1 VARRG
6 GRLTAALVAV
16 VALLFA
22 GRWVAGLLADRWW
35 AAQLSPAAATFIT
48 DWHILRL
55 TLAVSGLLVAC
66 AWFVGHLLLVYRAVG
81 SVQIRRNVA
90 NLEFRE
96 ALTPGVLLSIAVAIG
111 TALGLLVGTK
121 PAQWWPEVAL
131 AWQGVTYGV
140 SDPLSQNDLGVYL
153 AQLPLWRA
161 AHSYLLLLVLLALS
175 VVFGLYLLV
184 GAVRWIE
191 GRPAINTHARAHL
204 GWLLAALALTLL
216 WGYLLEPYELVAGLG
231 DHPDQQA
238 WRATIVAPLLAG
250 VALATA
256 GLSAA
261 WAVRPR
267 HALAAAGWIVLASA
281 SLVGHW
287 MVPPALGGAD
297 EPIIPAKAHER
308 FDRMAY
314 GFETLREVRL
324 THGAPTEPPVL
335 PSLWNPAIVTRV
347 AASDSTSV
355 LTADPALMVMQGR
368 PRPMWLVVRMLTGG
382 HVAVS
387 AIADDRAGT
396 SGEPLFYQGGDSVPH
411 PVASSMLEV
420 GAPAYYAEAPSYR
433 INRADE
439 PGVPV
444 DDWPTRVLLAWA
456 LQAGGLLGPLPP
468 GSRVDWRLSPTERV
482 EQAAPFAQWSAPV
495 PRIIDRNLVWLVD
508 GYLSSSTFPLSS
520 RLTYKQ
526 RRIGALRAAFIA
538 TVSAETGATRIFL
551 RPGADRLAEA
561 WAAISQGVVE
571 PSAMIPETVLRLAP
585 YPSDLFRAQARV
597 LERGDWRVGTL
608 ADRPVPD
615 ADELPRADLSW
626 APDSS
631 GPQLTITFERPGER
645 RLNAILV
652 GGQDEGRDQLRLFRL
667 DSVSTV
673 PARGTLESRWSR
685 FPSFDALSDS
695 IREDGGQLERGPVRV
710 DVDGSGIVAYQ
721 AHFARRGERGMAL
734 AWVSVATDNRLGA
747 GRSMKDAWS
756 NLLGAS
762 VPAIAGATQVN
773 RLDDARRWME
783 RADSAL
789 RAADWVEFG
798 QAWDGLRRTLG
809 LPVDTAAP

>member
-6 GRLTAALVAV
+6 GRLTAALVAL

-22 GRWVAGLLADRWW
+22 GRWVAALLADRWW
-35 AAQLSPAAATFIT
+35 AAQISPAAAAFIT

-55 TLAVSGLLVAC
+55 ALAIAGLLIAG

-81 SVQIRRNVA
+81 SVQVRRNVA

-111 TALGLLVGTK
+111 AALGLLVGTK
-121 PAQWWPEVAL
+121 PAEWWREVAL

-140 SDPLSQNDLGVYL
+140 SDPLSQNDLGVYV

-204 GWLLAALALTLL
+204 GWLLAGLALTLL

-297 EPIIPAKAHER
+297 EPMVPAKARER

-314 GFETLREVRL
+314 GLEALREVRL
-324 THGAPTEPPVL
+324 TRGASTQPPAL

-355 LTADPALMVMQGR
+355 LTADPAMLVVQGR
-368 PRPMWLVVRMLTGG
+368 PRPMWLVTRTLAGG
-382 HVAVS
+382 RIAIS
-387 AIADDRAGT
+387 AIADDRAGPA
-396 SGEPLFYQGGDSVPH
+396 GEPLFYQSGDSLPR
-411 PVASSMLEV
+411 PVAASLLEV
-420 GAPAYYAEAPSYR
+420 GVPAYHAESPGYR
-433 INRADE
+433 INHSDE

-444 DDWPTRVLLAWA
+444 DDWATRVLLAWA
-456 LQAGGLLGPLPP
+456 LQAGGLLGPLPE
-468 GSRVDWRLSPTERV
+468 GSRVDWHLSPTERV
-482 EQAAPFAQWSAPV
+482 EQAAPFAQWSAPI
-495 PRIIDRNLVWLVD
+495 PRIIDGNLLWLVD
-508 GYLSSSTFPLSS
+508 GYLSSSSFPLSS
-520 RLTYKQ
+520 RLIWKQ
-526 RRIGALRAAFIA
+526 HRVGALRAAFLA

-561 WAAISQGVVE
+561 WATISHGLVE
-571 PSAMIPETVLRLAP
+571 PSGMIPEPVLRSAP

-597 LERGDWRVGTL
+597 LERGDWHVGTL
-608 ADRPVPD
+608 TDRPVPD

-645 RLNAILV
+645 RLNAVLIGV
-652 GGQDEGRDQLRLFRL
+652 QDEGRDQLRLFRL
-667 DSVSTV
+667 DSITTV

-685 FPSFDALSDS
+685 FPSYDALSDS

-710 DVDGSGIVAYQ
+710 DADASGIVAYQ

-747 GRSMKDAWS
+747 GRSLKDAWS

-762 VPAIAGATQVN
+762 VPAIAGTTQVN
-773 RLDDARRWME
+773 RLDEARRWLE

-789 RAADWVEFG
+789 RAADWAEFG
-798 QAWDGLRRTLG
+798 QAWDALRHTLG
-809 LPVDTAAP
+809 LPVDSAAP